1 MILVTGDQNLINF
14 AKQENIQC
22 IGTLK
27 LIEILVEN
35 NLLNIEESIQSL
47 INLKLDSNR
56 RIPHKLIDQII
67 QKMQS
72 MKELVK

>member
-1 MILVTGDQNLINF
+1 MILVTGDQHLINF

-35 NLLNIEESIQSL
+35 NLLNIEESVQSL
-47 INLKLDSNR
+47 IKLKLD
-56 RIPHKLIDQII
+56 
-67 QKMQS
+67 
-72 MKELVK
+72 